1 LRRVSNAR
9 SSDCAAAS
17 PQAIGPLRTNG
28 DKRRQRGRRYGAC
41 AYTVST
47 VKTFQSKRQLC
58 SAVGRAQRR
67 PGCKCGFAATARG
80 LQEHE
85 QWNGWCAC
93 WRGDRAKEGKTCCI
107 VRACDTVEQIP
118 ALSSAQLVVG
128 RLVDLHKHLLPRPL
142 FKNPMSLKPEMG
154 VQWGVRRLLGMRLG
168 REMAGCFQN
177 GRLIVEA
184 CRKVSGNPHQSRL
197 PGYLGCCKGSVCTH
211 STKFTAINPP
221 PCKLSL
227 FQVRRWVPAR

>member
-1 LRRVSNAR
+1 M
-9 SSDCAAAS
+9 
-17 PQAIGPLRTNG
+17 
-28 DKRRQRGRRYGAC
+28 
-41 AYTVST
+41 
-47 VKTFQSKRQLC
+47 
-58 SAVGRAQRR
+58 
-67 PGCKCGFAATARG
+67 
-80 LQEHE
+80 
-85 QWNGWCAC
+85 
-93 WRGDRAKEGKTCCI
+93 
-107 VRACDTVEQIP
+107 
-118 ALSSAQLVVG
+118 G

-197 PGYLGCCKGSVCTH
+197 PGYLGCCQGSVCTH